1 MSEDELRDCTL
12 DQLITLVRQLEA
24 RAAAVDEELAAARAR
39 VAELEAEL
47 AGRARRPPAK
57 TSANSSRPP
66 AQDCKATVGDAA
78 EGGPKKGPPHGHA
91 GTSRRRVEPDHII
104 ACEPETCRHCGAS
117 LAGAPLRPMGR
128 SQVVE
133 WPPVRPV
140 VLEAH
145 RYEATCARCGTITA
159 AAYPAGFEP
168 TRVFG
173 PRVEAVVCY
182 LHEAHHVGYERVRA
196 VLRELGQLALSPGA
210 VANMLARGAQHLQ
223 PEVAAIR
230 EQVRGSPV
238 IGSDET
244 RARVRGQTWWQW
256 VFQTPA
262 ASYHVIVPRRQGAVV
277 EAFLDGMVVLG
288 WVSDL
293 YQPQLNA
300 AARLHQ
306 ICLTHQV
313 RDLQY
318 AIDAEASEWARGF
331 QALLLAAIHLGHL
344 RDAGE
349 WDAAQVAAGIAM
361 LEAWCSALLATPVTG
376 REASRLWRRY
386 CTHRDKLF
394 VFLYHPEI
402 PPTNNASERALR
414 NSVIHRKVTGGFRS
428 DWGAEAHAAFTTV
441 LQTAQKQG
449 AALLDSLQAHF
460 GPPLVPPALPAP
472 SPGR

>member
-1 MSEDELRDCTL
+1 MSENELRHLTPDE
-12 DQLITLVRQLEA
+12 IIALVRRLEA
-24 RAAAVDEELAAARAR
+24 ELTAAGARI
-39 VAELEAEL
+39 AELEAEL
-47 AGRARRPPAK
+47 ARRAGRPPAK

-66 AQDCKATVGDAA
+66 AQDFKATVRGEAA
-78 EGGPKKGPPHGHA
+78 TSPKKGPPHGHP
-91 GTSRRRVEPDHII
+91 GTSRRRAEPDHII
-104 ACEPETCRHCGAS
+104 ACEPESCRHCGAS
-117 LAGAPLRPMGR
+117 LAGAPLRQIGR

-133 WPPVRPV
+133 LPPVRPV

-145 RYEATCARCGTITA
+145 RYEATCGRCGTTTA

-173 PRVEAVVCY
+173 PHVEAVVSY

-196 VLRELGQLALSPGA
+196 VLRELGQLHLSPGA
-210 VANMLARGAQHLQ
+210 VANILARGAQHLQ

-230 EQVRGSPV
+230 AQVRGSPV

-244 RARVRGQTWWQW
+244 RARVQGQTWWQW

-288 WVSDL
+288 WVSDR
-293 YQPQLNA
+293 YRPQLNA
-300 AARLHQ
+300 AAVLHQ
-306 ICLTHQV
+306 ICLAHQV

-331 QALLLAAIHLGHL
+331 QALLWAAIHLGHL
-344 RDAGE
+344 RDTGE
-349 WDAAQVAAGIAM
+349 WSDEQVAAGTAM
-361 LEAWCSALLATPVTG
+361 LEAWCHALLATRVTG
-376 REASRLWRRY
+376 REAARLWARY
-386 CTHRDKLF
+386 RTHRDKLF

-428 DWGAEAHAAFTTV
+428 AWGAEAHAAFTTV

-449 AALLDSLQAHF
+449 TALLDTLHAHF
-460 GPPLVPPALPAP
+460 GAPLVPPALPAP
-472 SPGR
+472 SAAR